1 MILIEMKRNGKMVYT
16 PGVDM
21 AMQEYV
27 REHIFLE
34 DDILMPYSTSPQVQM
49 GRYQNAVKEIN
60 RDYMEENDIKLSRRD
75 TGGGAIYLDRGNT
88 SFCYLFNTTDT
99 DTDLNFKKLYQP
111 VVDILHELGA
121 TEVEISGRNDLI
133 INGKKISGAALT
145 MDGKR
150 IYGGHSLQLDVDV
163 ETMVNAL
170 TPNRKKIESKG
181 IDSVRSRVESIRP
194 HLDEE
199 YQDLMSQEFHDLF
212 TCKLLGV
219 DSLDEAEKYVLT
231 EEDWEAIDKRC
242 EEKWLNPDWLYGENP
257 KYEYTRDARIEGVG
271 TFEVQVSVKK
281 GKISDISIFGDFFGK
296 KPIKEVEEALI
307 GTPDNK
313 KNIQD
318 VLSDMDLVPYFNAQV
333 DRELAELI
341 TS

>member
-1 MILIEMKRNGKMVYT
+1 
-16 PGVDM
+16 
-21 AMQEYV
+21 
-27 REHIFLE
+27 
-34 DDILMPYSTSPQVQM
+34 
-49 GRYQNAVKEIN
+49 
-60 RDYMEENDIKLSRRD
+60 
-75 TGGGAIYLDRGNT
+75 
-88 SFCYLFNTTDT
+88 
-99 DTDLNFKKLYQP
+99 
-111 VVDILHELGA
+111 
-121 TEVEISGRNDLI
+121 
-133 INGKKISGAALT
+133 

-199 YQDLMSQEFHDLF
+199 YQDLTSQEFHDLF